1 MAVEAVPAGPPSVR
15 PYLFVDGASDAIAFY
30 ERAFGAIELLRLEIP
45 GGKIAHAEIQIGD
58 SVIGLCDPL
67 PQFVSRSPRD
77 LGGTSAE
84 VWIYVDDVDAAVRA
98 AVDAGATLTNEVSDQ
113 FWGDRSGIVTDP
125 FGHVWLIASHI
136 EDVTPEEIAQRASA
150 VGG

>member
-1 MAVEAVPAGPPSVR
+1 MAVEAVPAGLPSVR
-15 PYLFVDGASDAIAFY
+15 PYLFVNGASDAIAFY
-30 ERAFGAIELLRLEIP
+30 ERAFGAIERLRLEIP

-67 PQFVSRSPRD
+67 PQFVSRSPGD